1 MRFISDVFLSIFF
14 TFNFN
19 NSNAIRET
27 RFGALGS
34 TGDDDTRAIL
44 GKMDKEFSFSD
55 LKNPIEFVEC
65 CAADTNTQLESVI
78 NWLQT
83 NA

>member
-1 MRFISDVFLSIFF
+1 MTCLNFSQKFDIFL
-14 TFNFN
+14 NF
-19 NSNAIRET
+19 SNAIRET

-44 GKMDKEFSFSD
+44 GKIDKEFSFND

-65 CAADTNTQLESVI
+65 SAAENNTQLNSVI
-78 NWLQT
+78 GWLEVV
-83 NA
+83 A

>member
-1 MRFISDVFLSIFF
+1 MYFYRYFF
-14 TFNFN
+14 ALNLN

-27 RFGALGS
+27 RFGALSS

-55 LKNPIEFVEC
+55 IKNPIEFVEC
-65 CAADTNTQLESVI
+65 CVADSNTQLESVI
-78 NWLQT
+78 NWLEM

>member
-1 MRFISDVFLSIFF
+1 LIFDWIYF
-14 TFNFN
+14 KNFFSLNLN

-27 RFGALGS
+27 RFGALSS

-55 LKNPIEFVEC
+55 LKNPIEFMEC
-65 CAADTNTQLESVI
+65 CAAHSNTQLESVI
-78 NWLQT
+78 NWLEI